1 MRIVPALLFSL
12 LLVMTT
18 NVSAASVA
26 VDADARSELLSVFQ
40 SWTAAYDKGELDG
53 TMRIFAPEV
62 LFEFQGGKDQTY
74 EDLRQ
79 GYVQDFA
86 TRMPGTTWVPHI
98 EEVYVEGSIGF
109 VRSIWELK
117 VKSETGE
124 TQTKA
129 RNRSV
134 DILSKNSGTWRIIR
148 SFNYPEKQAPRAA

>member
-1 MRIVPALLFSL
+1 MRIVPVLLFAL
-12 LLVMTT
+12 LLVVTT

-26 VDADARSELLSVFQ
+26 ANADARSELLSAFQ
-40 SWTAAYDKGELDG
+40 SWIAAYDKGDLDG

-62 LFEFQGGKDQTY
+62 LFALQGGKDQTY
-74 EDLRQ
+74 DDLRQ

-86 TRMPGTTWVPHI
+86 TRRPGTTWVPHI
-98 EEVYVEGSIGF
+98 EEVYVEGSVGF

-134 DILSKNSGTWRIIR
+134 DILSKRSGTWRIIR
-148 SFNYPEKQAPRAA
+148 SFNYPEK

>member
-1 MRIVPALLFSL
+1 MRMFAASLVSL
-12 LLVMTT
+12 LLVLVTS
-18 NVSAASVA
+18 VPAAGVA
-26 VDADARSELLSVFQ
+26 VDARSELLSVFQ

-62 LFEFQGGKDQTY
+62 LFVFQGGKDQSY
-74 EDLRQ
+74 DDLRQ

-86 TRMPGTTWVPHI
+86 TRRPGTTWVPHI
-98 EEVYVEGSIGF
+98 EEVYAEGSVGF

-134 DILSKNSGTWRIIR
+134 DILSKSSGTWRIIR
-148 SFNYPEKQAPRAA
+148 SFNYPEK

>member
-1 MRIVPALLFSL
+1 MHTVPARLFSL
-12 LLVMTT
+12 LLIATT
-18 NVSAASVA
+18 NVLAAGVA
-26 VDADARSELLSVFQ
+26 ADADTRSELLSVFQ
-40 SWTAAYDKGELDG
+40 SWTAAYDKGDLDG

-74 EDLRQ
+74 DDLRQ

-86 TRMPGTTWVPHI
+86 TRRPGTTWVPHI
-98 EEVYVEGSIGF
+98 EEVYAEGTVGF

-124 TQTKA
+124 IQTKA

-134 DILSKNSGTWRIIR
+134 DILSKSSGTWRIIR
-148 SFNYPEKQAPRAA
+148 SFNYPEK